1 MWATNAHLGE
11 MVYVCGH
18 ARDRWT
24 ERGEGDLG
32 VSVREAIPFG
42 VQYGEGCLLLA
53 HEDMVF
59 VTQKRGAHRTI
70 VTCMTKEQAL
80 VNMQKVGV
88 RVKIPL
94 RPSAVPGEETASP
107 RTLLPMP
114 VASEESARANVLAM
128 AKANETANRLLQ
140 QFNAKVSDEWLA
152 EAELSIPALR
162 HMINPKL
169 KTRINVLMNTIQRE
183 RGMRSDINRYKAHA
197 MLMERQQ
204 SALRLA
210 CKQLLSP
217 EQYEAVQSR
226 KQEIEAIMGDDLGK
240 PGWHE
245 VLAVRE
251 RELTSVPASAQ

>member
-18 ARDRWT
+18 ATDRWS

-32 VSVREAIPFG
+32 VSIRDAIPFG
-42 VQYGEGCLLLA
+42 VQYGEDCLLLA

-94 RPSAVPGEETASP
+94 RPSAVPNAAELRA
-107 RTLLPMP
+107 LLPMP
-114 VASEESARANVLAM
+114 VASAESARENVLAM

-140 QFNAKVSDEWLA
+140 QFNSKVSDEWLA
-152 EAELSIPALR
+152 DAELSIPALR
-162 HMINPKL
+162 HLINPKL
-169 KTRINVLMNTIQRE
+169 KARINLLLNTIQRE
-183 RGMRSDINRYKAHA
+183 RGLRTDVNRYKAHA

-210 CKQLLSP
+210 CRQLLSS
-217 EQYEAVQSR
+217 EQYDAVQAR
-226 KQEIEAIMGDDLGK
+226 KQEIEEIMGEDLGK
-240 PGWHE
+240 PGWHD
-245 VLAVRE
+245 VLAERE
-251 RELTSVPASAQ
+251 RGLTTVASSAQ

>member
-18 ARDRWT
+18 ATDRWS

-32 VSVREAIPFG
+32 VSIRDAIPFG
-42 VQYGEGCLLLA
+42 VQYGEDCLLLA

-94 RPSAVPGEETASP
+94 RPSAVPNAAELRA
-107 RTLLPMP
+107 LLPMP
-114 VASEESARANVLAM
+114 VASAESARENVIAM

-140 QFNAKVSDEWLA
+140 QFSAKVSDEWLA

-162 HMINPKL
+162 HLINPKL

>member
-1 MWATNAHLGE
+1 MWATNSHLGE

-53 HEDMVF
+53 HEEMVF

-80 VNMQKVGV
+80 INMQKVGV

-94 RPSAVPGEETASP
+94 RPAAVLDEKTPD

-114 VASEESARANVLAM
+114 VASAESARENVLAM

-140 QFNAKVSDEWLA
+140 QFNSKVSDEWLA
-152 EAELSIPALR
+152 DAELSIPALR
-162 HMINPKL
+162 HLINPKL

-183 RGMRSDINRYKAHA
+183 RGMRSDVNRYKAHA

-217 EQYEAVQSR
+217 EQYEAVQTR

-245 VLAVRE
+245 VLAE
-251 RELTSVPASAQ
+251 REHRLTMSASSAQ